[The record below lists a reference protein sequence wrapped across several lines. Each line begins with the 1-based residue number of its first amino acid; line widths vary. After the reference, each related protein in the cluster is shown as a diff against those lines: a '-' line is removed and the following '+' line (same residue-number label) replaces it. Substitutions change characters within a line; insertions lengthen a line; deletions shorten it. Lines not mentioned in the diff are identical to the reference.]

1 MTDNDRDTI
10 AKFRAEHAEDLD
22 ELEKDFARFDRAVA
36 DAKEGFGHWDSCDPV
51 VWAILALVRAQ
62 TNLALAIDHYANYAD
77 KGETQGVEQA
87 IAARL
92 EAVENLRKA
101 IEEEPRGFQ

>member
-1 MTDNDRDTI
+1 MTSN
-10 AKFRAEHAEDLD
+10 
-22 ELEKDFARFDRAVA
+22 
-36 DAKEGFGHWDSCDPV
+36 P
-51 VWAILALVRAQ
+51 AQ
-62 TNLALAIDHYANYAD
+62 SI
-77 KGETQGVEQA
+77 EVEQV

>member
-1 MTDNDRDTI
+1 MTDSDRI
-10 AKFRAEHAEDLD
+10 AKFRAEHAEELD
-22 ELEKDFARFDRAVA
+22 EAAKDFARFERAVE
-36 DAKEGFGHWDSCDPV
+36 DAKKGFGQWDMCDPV
-51 VWAILALVRAQ
+51 VWAILALVKAQ
-62 TNLALAIDHYANYAD
+62 TNLALAIDHYANEAD
-77 KGETQGVEQA
+77 KGETEGVEQA

>member
-1 MTDNDRDTI
+1 MTDNDR
-10 AKFRAEHAEDLD
+10 
-22 ELEKDFARFDRAVA
+22 ELGLDFARFERAV
-36 DAKEGFGHWDSCDPV
+36 DGAKEGFGQWDACDPV

-62 TNLALAIDHYANYAD
+62 TNVALAIDHHANYAD
-77 KGETQGVEQA
+77 DLDEAKEGVEQA

-92 EAVENLRKA
+92 EAVKALQEA